1 MVTRDIFIDY
11 QSTTPVDPRVLE
23 AMLPHF
29 TTMFGNPHSS
39 EHRFGFQAQQ
49 AVDSALDDIGRL
61 IGASGSEIVLTSG
74 ATESNNL
81 ALRGTIPVR
90 GKSHLISCVTEHSS
104 VLSTLSAMEQGT
116 CSVTLLPVG
125 HDGLIDL
132 EELAASITPATRV
145 VSLMAVNSEIGV
157 IQPFADVGAI
167 CRDRG
172 VLFHVDAAQA
182 YGRIPIDV
190 RRQHID
196 LLSVSAHKIYGPKGI
211 GALYLNDR
219 ARQGLRPQI
228 TGGKQQGG
236 LRAGTVPVPLAVG
249 FAAAAR
255 LMAAEGEADGHQI
268 AILAGKLW
276 TGLTAMLS
284 GVHLNGSA
292 IYRYAG
298 NLNLRF
304 EGADADSLL
313 LMLPEIAMSTGSA
326 CSSGTPEPS
335 PVLRALGL
343 SKQEAS
349 ESLRLGLG
357 RMSTEEEVDR
367 VVERLS
373 WAVGQLRG

>member
-1 MVTRDIFIDY
+1 MERDIFIDY

-23 AMLPHF
+23 AMLPYF

-49 AVDSALDDIGRL
+49 GVDRALDDIGQV
-61 IGASGSEIVLTSG
+61 IGASGSEIILTSG

-81 ALRGTIPVR
+81 ALRGSIPVR
-90 GKSHLISCVTEHSS
+90 VKSHLISCVTEHSS
-104 VLSTLSAMEQGT
+104 VLSTLSALEQGT

-125 HDGLIDL
+125 QDGLIDL

-157 IQPFADVGAI
+157 IQPFADVGSI

-172 VLFHVDAAQA
+172 LLFHVDAAQA

-196 LLSVSAHKIYGPKGI
+196 MLSVSAHKIYGPKGI

-219 ARQGLRPQI
+219 ARQVLRPQI
-228 TGGKQQGG
+228 TGGKQQDS

-255 LMAAEGEADGHQI
+255 LMTAEEEADGHRI
-268 AILAGKLW
+268 AILAGRLW
-276 TGLTAMLS
+276 TGLTARLA

-292 IYRYAG
+292 IHRYLG

-343 SKQEAS
+343 SKQQAS

-357 RMSTEEEVDR
+357 RMSTEEEVDH
-367 VVERLS
+367 VVDRLT
-373 WAVGQLRG
+373 WAVGQLRA

>member
-1 MVTRDIFIDY
+1 MTRDIFIDY

>member
-1 MVTRDIFIDY
+1 MVERDIFIDY

-23 AMLPHF
+23 AMLPYF

-49 AVDSALDDIGRL
+49 GVDRALDDIGQV
-61 IGASGSEIVLTSG
+61 IGASGSEIILTSG

-81 ALRGTIPVR
+81 ALRGSIPVR
-90 GKSHLISCVTEHSS
+90 VKSHLISCVTEHSS
-104 VLSTLSAMEQGT
+104 VLSTLSALEQGT

-125 HDGLIDL
+125 QDGLIDL

-157 IQPFADVGAI
+157 IQPFADVGSI

-172 VLFHVDAAQA
+172 LLFHVDAAQA

-196 LLSVSAHKIYGPKGI
+196 MLSVSAHKIYGPKGI

-219 ARQGLRPQI
+219 ARQVLRPQI
-228 TGGKQQGG
+228 TGGKQQDS

-255 LMAAEGEADGHQI
+255 LMTAEEEADGHRI
-268 AILAGKLW
+268 AILAGRLW
-276 TGLTAMLS
+276 TGLTARLA

-292 IYRYAG
+292 IHRYLG

-343 SKQEAS
+343 SKQQAS

-357 RMSTEEEVDR
+357 RMSTEEEVDH
-367 VVERLS
+367 VVDRLT
-373 WAVGQLRG
+373 WAVGQLRA